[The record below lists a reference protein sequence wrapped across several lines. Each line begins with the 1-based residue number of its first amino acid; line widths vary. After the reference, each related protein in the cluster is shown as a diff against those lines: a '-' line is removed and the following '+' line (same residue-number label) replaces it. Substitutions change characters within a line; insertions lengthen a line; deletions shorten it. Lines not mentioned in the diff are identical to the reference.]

1 MNLEEI
7 RTEIDALDKQLL
19 ALFERRM
26 DLCRD
31 VALYKKEHN
40 LPVFQPEREEK
51 LLDKIEQA
59 ASPDRKHAARTLFS
73 VILDIS
79 KQLQSRILAKM
90 EIDPIFPVPDFS
102 AAQKIGCQ
110 GTNGANSETASQQ
123 FFPGRAVT
131 FYPTFEHVF
140 QAVERGE
147 VEFGVLPVY
156 NSTSG
161 SVTPTY
167 DLLGKYNCYITAMNQ
182 VKIKH
187 CLAVRP
193 GVSLEQI
200 QAVYSHPQALLQCS
214 DFLKYHNLK
223 QIEYSNTATAAA
235 FVASSS
241 EPFAAICSEECAKQ
255 NHMDILFSGIAN
267 VALNYTR
274 FICISKQMM
283 VAPDASVIS
292 IMMTLPNVPGS
303 LSKILNQF
311 YLQGLDLVKL
321 ESRPIQDGSFDVAFY
336 VDFKGNLMDRSIA
349 AFLNELCKNCQ
360 DFKLLGNAVVVSD

>member
-1 MNLEEI
+1 MGSEMCI
-7 RTEIDALDKQLL
+7 R
-19 ALFERRM
+19 
-26 DLCRD
+26 
-31 VALYKKEHN
+31 
-40 LPVFQPEREEK
+40 
-51 LLDKIEQA
+51 
-59 ASPDRKHAARTLFS
+59 DR
-73 VILDIS
+73 
-79 KQLQSRILAKM
+79 
-90 EIDPIFPVPDFS
+90 
-102 AAQKIGCQ
+102 
-110 GTNGANSETASQQ
+110 
-123 FFPGRAVT
+123 
-131 FYPTFEHVF
+131 
-140 QAVERGE
+140 
-147 VEFGVLPVY
+147 
-156 NSTSG
+156 
-161 SVTPTY
+161 VTPTY

-360 DFKLLGNAVVVSD
+360 DFKLLGNAVEVSD